1 MSRLDFAVVDAAV
14 EPYAAQPTLILRV
27 RLTETTGTPVHAVA
41 LRVQVKIEP
50 QRRHYGDAEVARLYE
65 LFGETPQ
72 WGDSLRPFLWTHA
85 GAVVPGFDGATEVD
99 LPIVCTYDFEV
110 AAAKY
115 FHSLDDGVVPIV
127 LLFSGTVFSRSGA
140 GFVAEPVSWQAEASY
155 ALPVATWR
163 AVMDRYFPGTG
174 WVRVSR
180 ATLDRLQAFKA
191 ARALTG
197 WDDAF
202 DHLFKEAGVDQP

>member
-1 MSRLDFAVVDAAV
+1 MSALAFEVVDAAV
-14 EPYAAQPTLILRV
+14 EPFAAQPTLLLRV

-41 LRVQVKIEP
+41 LRCQVKIEP
-50 QRRHYGDAEVARLYE
+50 QRRHYGEDEVGRLYE

-72 WGDSLRPFLWTHA
+72 WGDSLRPFLWTHT

-115 FHSLDDGVVPIV
+115 LHALADGAVPLV
-127 LLFSGTVFSRSGA
+127 LLFSGTVFSRRDMGIA
-140 GFVAEPVSWQAEASY
+140 VEPISWQAEAGY
-155 ALPVATWR
+155 ALPVGAWR
-163 AVMDRYFPGTG
+163 AVMDRYFPGSG

-180 ATLDRLQAFKA
+180 STLDRLQAFKA
-191 ARALTG
+191 ERALTG
-197 WDDAF
+197 WDDTFAF
-202 DHLFKEAGVDQP
+202 LFKEAGVDQP

>member
-1 MSRLDFAVVDAAV
+1 VSALDFEVVDAGV
-14 EPYAAQPTLILRV
+14 EPFAAQPTLVLRL

-41 LRVQVKIEP
+41 LRCQVKIEP
-50 QRRHYGDAEVARLYE
+50 QRRHYGDDEVVRLYE

-72 WGDSLRPFLWTHA
+72 WGDSLRPFLWTQT
-85 GAVVPGFDGATEVD
+85 GAVVPGFDGTTDID

-115 FHSLDDGVVPIV
+115 LHALDDGVVPIV
-127 LLFSGTVFSRSGA
+127 LLFSGTVFSRRGA
-140 GFVAEPVSWQAEASY
+140 GFAAEPISWQAEASF

-163 AVMDRYFPGTG
+163 DVMDRYFPGSG

-191 ARALTG
+191 KRALTG